1 MSVAD
6 ERIER
11 LERQVEKL
19 LARVEAQAAEIAVLK
34 AENAALKTENA
45 ELKRR
50 LGQNS
55 SNSNKPPSSD
65 SPADRDE
72 RQDKKLGSGRAPGGQ
87 PGHKGKTRTLLPAS
101 KVTNTTEC
109 FPETCRRC
117 NKDLAPTPDASPI
130 RHQVFEIPKD
140 VLVDEFRLHTVT
152 CSCGAT
158 TCAALPPGTPAGLF
172 GPRLLALIAVLTG
185 SMHVSRRKVQ
195 LLLSDLYG
203 IDVSLGCISESEEVV
218 SEAVADAV
226 DEALVHALAARVK
239 HVDATTWY
247 QSGMYRS
254 LWVLATK
261 AVTVFHV
268 AANGTQQALQS
279 WLSQVRG
286 ILVTDRGSQF
296 GFWAME
302 RRQICLAHLLRKFA
316 SYATRS
322 GRAGQLGNQLLLWTG
337 IVFDHWH
344 QVRDGTLSRAKFR
357 TRIAPVRA
365 FIERLLEEGAGLS
378 GIGGSCRDI
387 LAHREALWTFIDE
400 LGVEPTN
407 NHAERELRGFVMWR
421 KLTFGSRSVRGTR
434 FAANIKSVVSTCR
447 KQGRPLFD
455 YLTSAIQAAL
465 RNRRT
470 PSLLVAA

>member
-1 MSVAD
+1 MSRSEED
-6 ERIER
+6 RIGR
-11 LERQVEKL
+11 LERQVEVL
-19 LARVEAQAAEIAVLK
+19 LAKIEAQAAKIEAQAAEIG
-34 AENAALKTENA
+34 

-65 SPADRDE
+65 SPKDRAE
-72 RQDKKLGSGRAPGGQ
+72 RDGKTAGSGRAPGGQ

-101 KVTNTTEC
+101 RVTKTTEC

-117 NKDLAPTPDASPI
+117 ANELPPTPDASPL

-140 VLVDEFRLHTVT
+140 VLVEEFRLHTVA
-152 CSCGAT
+152 CACGAT
-158 TCAALPPGTPAGLF
+158 TCAPLPAGTPTGLF

-195 LLLSDLYG
+195 LLLSDLFG
-203 IDVSLGCISESEEVV
+203 IDVSLGCLSESEEVV

-226 DEALVHALAARVK
+226 DEALVHALAARIK

-247 QSGMYRS
+247 QSGTYRS

-268 AANGTQQALQS
+268 AANGTQEALQK
-279 WLSQVRG
+279 WLSQIRG

-322 GRAGQLGNQLLLWTG
+322 GRAGQVGNQLLLWTG
-337 IVFDHWH
+337 IVFENWH
-344 QVRDGTLSRAKFR
+344 QVRDGTLSRTKFR
-357 TRIAPVRA
+357 TTIAPVRA
-365 FIERLLEEGAGLS
+365 AIERLLEEGAGIS

-387 LAHREALWTFIDE
+387 LAHRAALWTFIDE

-421 KLTFGSRSVRGTR
+421 KLTFGSRSDRGSQ
-434 FAANIKSVVSTCR
+434 FAANLKSVVSTCR

-455 YLTSAIQAAL
+455 YLTSAIHAAFNSRL
-465 RNRRT
+465 T
-470 PSLLVAA
+470 PSMLAAA